1 MHNSH
6 FQKSCHEVSE
16 QDVHV
21 HSNGHQ
27 DDYCV
32 ELLNTIH
39 SIFSKSILLALNPFE
54 KKVDYVFQI
63 LVPLRLINL
72 VS

>member
-54 KKVDYVFQI
+54 KKLI
-63 LVPLRLINL
+63 LFFKY
-72 VS
+72 

>member
-39 SIFSKSILLALNPFE
+39 SIFSKSILHALNPFE
-54 KKVDYVFQI
+54 KSYVFQI